1 MSVVLLVAAGGA
13 VGAVLR
19 YLTDQAVQRRHDSV
33 FPWGTFTVNGAGS
46 MLFGLLVT
54 AVQQGVL
61 SAHMLALLGTGLCG
75 ALTTYSTFGYE
86 TARLVE
92 TGSRFFASANVLAT
106 VATTLGAA
114 TLGRMIALALWG

>member
-1 MSVVLLVAAGGA
+1 MSVVLLVAVGGA

-19 YLTDQAVQRRHDSV
+19 YLTDQAVQRRYDSV

-46 MLFGLLVT
+46 MLLGLLVT
-54 AVQQGVL
+54 AGQQGVI
-61 SAHMLALLGTGLCG
+61 SVHMLALLGTGLCG
-75 ALTTYSTFGYE
+75 AFTTYSTFAYE

-92 TGSRFFASANVLAT
+92 TGSRFFASANVAGSVT
-106 VATTLGAA
+106 GTLGAA